1 MKTDIFVLIL
11 VPNETFFSIA
21 RKLPQII
28 PEAPV
33 SSAGTASTLLKSD
46 THLAEASLAS
56 VDSSRTSST
65 DDSYADGRATPTT
78 SSGAAS
84 SFDSSS
90 AEQRTLLRV
99 VEDGVD
105 LEAELAPVANKSAI
119 ELAGDTPSPQFNWF
133 NFVRK
138 TKEFAP
144 MALSMAFSNVV
155 YMMNGVILLMFV
167 GRLGETQAAAAGLA
181 NFYIAVTG
189 IAFCTGLLAAED
201 TLCSQAFG
209 AGNLKRV
216 SLVFQRSIAIIMLV
230 AIPVSILWLFTTP
243 LLLALK
249 QDPAVAK
256 LAGTFVLI
264 YLPSLPAY
272 LVMDA
277 LKRFLVV
284 QHIALPALIATLS
297 ANIICVALGAWLI
310 LATKL
315 GVYGMP
321 LCMALSNFLGVAF
334 LGGWTLYKRLHVPTW
349 RTITMKELLDMKE
362 NKDFMKLGIPGALML
377 CAEWIGFEI
386 HGLMSGWLGVTPLA
400 AQAILLNTNYTIF
413 SFPLG
418 MSIATT
424 VMVGN
429 NMGMGQYKEA
439 FLSYLVGFIDIEVI
453 MVVLSVT
460 LFSLHTVWGKI
471 FSNVP
476 EVVALVAKTL
486 PAMVLFLCADAA
498 GGIGSGAIRGVGQQV
513 KAAICNLVA
522 FYVVGVPLGYILAFP
537 VGADMGLPGLWLGL
551 AAASYTSAGLVHSI
565 LLFGN
570 WQKWAETA
578 LERAKADE
586 AYAAESV
593 DMDTLPHNDDRQVSL
608 DGHHIKL
615 DFDTP
620 SKMRTSA
627 VSKDTDRSVAQLN
640 F

>member
-1 MKTDIFVLIL
+1 M
-11 VPNETFFSIA
+11 PNEVWNV
-21 RKLPQII
+21 L
-28 PEAPV
+28 
-33 SSAGTASTLLKSD
+33 LLKSIGRRRLPSKC
-46 THLAEASLAS
+46 LAPSEGSPPTSGEPKESESSLAS
-56 VDSSRTSST
+56 VESSRSTST
-65 DDSYADGRATPTT
+65 DTDVIGETKTPSVPTI
-78 SSGAAS
+78 
-84 SFDSSS
+84 DSSS
-90 AEQRTLLRV
+90 GEQNGLQ

-105 LEAELAPVANKSAI
+105 LEAELAPIANKTAI
-119 ELAGDTPSPQFNWF
+119 ELEGEIPGPKFNWF

-144 MALSMAFSNVV
+144 MALSMAMSNVV

-167 GRLGETQAAAAGLA
+167 GRLGEVQAAAAGLA

-216 SLVFQRSIAIIMLV
+216 SLIFQRSVVIIMLF
-230 AIPVSILWLFTTP
+230 AIPVSILWLVTTP
-243 LLLALK
+243 LLIALK

-264 YLPSLPAY
+264 YLPSLPGY
-272 LVMDA
+272 LLTDA
-277 LKRFLVV
+277 LKRYLIT
-284 QHIALPALIATLS
+284 QGIALPALLATLA
-297 ANIICVALGAWLI
+297 ANVICVGLGAWLI
-310 LATKL
+310 LGTKL
-315 GVYGMP
+315 GVYAMP
-321 LCMALSNFLGVAF
+321 LCMGLSNYLGLIF

-349 RTITMKELLDMKE
+349 RWITMAELLDMKE
-362 NKDFMKLGIPGALML
+362 NKEFMKLGIPGALML

-386 HGLMSGWLGVTPLA
+386 HGLMAGWLGVTPLA
-400 AQAILLNTNYTIF
+400 AQSILLNTNYTIF

-439 FLSYLVGFIDIEVI
+439 FLSYLVGFIDIEAI
-453 MVVLSVT
+453 MILLSII
-460 LFSLHTVWGKI
+460 LFSLHNVWGYI

-476 EVVALVAKTL
+476 EVIELVAKTL

-498 GGIGSGAIRGVGQQV
+498 GGIGAGAIRGVGQQV
-513 KAAICNLVA
+513 KAAICNLFA
-522 FYVVGVPLGYILAFP
+522 FYIIGVPLGYILAFP
-537 VGADMGLPGLWLGL
+537 VGANWGLPGLWLGL
-551 AAASYTSAGLVHSI
+551 AAASYTSAGLVHAI
-565 LLFGN
+565 LLLGD
-570 WQKWAETA
+570 WKKWAETA

-586 AYAAESV
+586 ISHQADAV
-593 DMDTLPHNDDRQVSL
+593 DLENMDSSNTH
-608 DGHHIKL
+608 DGHQVTLENSIKL

-620 SKMRTSA
+620 SKMRINGHTDSTP
-627 VSKDTDRSVAQLN
+627 DTDHKPIKLN